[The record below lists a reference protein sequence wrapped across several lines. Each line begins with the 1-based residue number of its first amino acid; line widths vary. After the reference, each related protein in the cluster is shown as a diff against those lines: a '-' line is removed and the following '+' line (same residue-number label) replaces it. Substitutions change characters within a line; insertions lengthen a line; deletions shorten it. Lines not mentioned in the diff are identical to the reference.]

1 MDNDKQM
8 LSGYKYIDLE
18 IIEHLSPQDVF
29 RLSCVNKYFYELTK
43 EHIASYRKLCK
54 YAENNVCITGTYLL
68 IEITGAVITGSFW
81 LVKYY
86 LNQRTNN
93 DSKLLSA
100 IISRAC
106 CNDHLNLADR
116 ISATYNVYN
125 KNSYFANLCRLGKF
139 NAAQKYYS
147 DNHKDIDI
155 HYDDEYAFGWACQN
169 GHFDIVKWLYNFG
182 NINMKIKHNQAFRG
196 ACLNGHLDIAKWYIE
211 QAHDIDIFAG
221 KKDNTAFELAWSNM
235 NYHII
240 EWLITLPNF
249 KTKVSKNIPTMSYVF
264 LHICSCNEAKVAKLM
279 FEEFLDARLNL
290 WSIEQIVTD
299 VCSKSGNIEI
309 IEIILQ
315 RISQHKNIIKKCFIS
330 ACSNNNNDVVK
341 YIASTFSDIPIKDIL
356 RSSCIRKDINIVKSI
371 AMFKNKDYTNMLL
384 EYGCKTNDVD
394 FIKRLI
400 DHDYDYDID
409 KVLTRDYKC
418 YKPEILEIILKDIK
432 LDIKTFQEACSNGN
446 MPLVKY
452 LSINIQDL
460 DITQDNDFA
469 FKIACKNKHIKVIK
483 FLCSINPNYSYTIAI
498 IPTIKN

>member
-18 IIEHLSPQDVF
+18 IIEHLSPRDVF
-29 RLSCVNKYFYELTK
+29 QLSCVNKYFYELTTK
-43 EHIASYRKLCK
+43 HRAAYEELKK
-54 YAENNVCITGTYLL
+54 YLENNLNSITGTYLPH
-68 IEITGAVITGSFW
+68 EINGSTIIGSIW

-86 LNQRTNN
+86 LNRRPH
-93 DSKLLSA
+93 DGKLLSK
-100 IISRAC
+100 IIARGC
-106 CNDHLNLADR
+106 NNDHFKLADW
-116 ISATYNVYN
+116 ITATYNVYN

-139 NAAQKYYS
+139 NEAQKYYS

-169 GHFDIVKWLYNFG
+169 GHFDIAKWLFNFG
-182 NINMKIKHNQAFRG
+182 EIDMKIKGNQAFRG
-196 ACLNGHLDIAKWYIE
+196 TCLNGHLDIAKWYIE
-211 QAHDIDIFAG
+211 QVHDIDIFDG
-221 KKDNTAFELAWSNM
+221 PKDKTAFELAWSNM

-249 KTKVSKNIPTMSYVF
+249 KTKVSKNIPLMQKIF
-264 LHICSCNEAKVAKLM
+264 LNICSCNETKVAKLM
-279 FEEFLDARLNL
+279 FEEFLDARLNS
-290 WSIEQIVTD
+290 WTIEQIVTD

-309 IEIILQ
+309 IKIILQ
-315 RISQHKNIIKKCFIS
+315 QISQHKNIIKKCFIS
-330 ACSNNNNDVVK
+330 ACSHSNYNIVK
-341 YIASTFSDIPIKDIL
+341 YIASTFSDIPIEDIL
-356 RSSCIRKDINIVKSI
+356 RSSCIRKDINVVKSI
-371 AMFKNKDYTNMLL
+371 AMLGNKDHINMLL
-384 EYGCKTNDVD
+384 EYGCKINDAN
-394 FIKRLI
+394 FIQQFI
-400 DHDYDYDID
+400 DYDFDLN

-418 YKPEILEIILKDIK
+418 YYKPEILEIILKDIK

-469 FKIACKNKHIKVIK
+469 FRIACKNQHIKVIK
-483 FLCSINPNYSYTIAI
+483 FLCSINPNYSYEIAI